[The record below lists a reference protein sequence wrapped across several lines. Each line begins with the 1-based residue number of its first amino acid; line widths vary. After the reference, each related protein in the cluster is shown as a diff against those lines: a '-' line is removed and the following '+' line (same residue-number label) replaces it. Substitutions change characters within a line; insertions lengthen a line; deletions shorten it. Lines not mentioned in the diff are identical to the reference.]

1 MERKSDKV
9 RRLVE
14 SKDYKSALCIAKDF
28 KLGIT
33 KEESKA
39 MTLAYECMVHER
51 FYKSLGYNLEEK
63 IKSGIEVLTRIYGRS
78 AA

>member
-14 SKDYKSALCIAKDF
+14 NREYKSALCIAKDF
-28 KLGIT
+28 RIGIT
-33 KEESKA
+33 KEESDA

-63 IKSGIEVLTRIYGRS
+63 IKTGVEVLTRIYGRS